1 MYLIKKIEIRNFR
14 SIYDVEIDEASDV
27 NVISGVNDVGKSNII
42 KALNLF
48 FNYQESPVNFERDTN
63 SFHTYFSKHARKK
76 KLIAVKL
83 TFRKPKGKYKDSLP
97 NYFWVKRQWDREN
110 PVEPEITWGEDGKFA
125 KSEEWPRGLTWF
137 LKKSRFFYVPAIR
150 DRNYLLYLLG
160 QFSKEITERPDE
172 ELKTAGDSLLDVI
185 QSRSTELR
193 ETLRDVT
200 GLEFTFEMPQNMSA
214 LLRAA
219 GLYTDNNIPIYMRG
233 DGIQGLTVPGILQ
246 YLSSQS
252 RSSFHIWGFEEP
264 ENSLEY
270 KKAAA
275 LADKIRDTYS
285 KNAQIFLTTHSPAFL
300 AMENAKTTIYRVTK
314 SKQKYERTGHEELV
328 TAINPVFV
336 RGDFRENLLPHDL
349 GLFEVARN
357 FDRENREVEELETKI
372 RLLEQ
377 ELHLLKKPILIVEGP
392 NDKSTLEC
400 AWKRLY
406 VESVPFDILVA
417 RGVKEVTPHVKRWA
431 LPDEKRMCALCDHD
445 KAGVSA
451 VESLLKNEFTG
462 NAKSPKSQCLQA
474 QYACNDSAASQ
485 NRWWRGSGKKPKSHA
500 GVLLS

>member
-1 MYLIKKIEIRNFR
+1 MVSQEKPLLLCSHDTSQKLSPVPAR
-14 SIYDVEIDEASDV
+14 SVFQAKSQQGSDEA
-27 NVISGVNDVGKSNII
+27 
-42 KALNLF
+42 
-48 FNYQESPVNFERDTN
+48 
-63 SFHTYFSKHARKK
+63 
-76 KLIAVKL
+76 
-83 TFRKPKGKYKDSLP
+83 
-97 NYFWVKRQWDREN
+97 
-110 PVEPEITWGEDGKFA
+110 
-125 KSEEWPRGLTWF
+125 
-137 LKKSRFFYVPAIR
+137 
-150 DRNYLLYLLG
+150 
-160 QFSKEITERPDE
+160 
-172 ELKTAGDSLLDVI
+172 LKTASDSLLDVI

-200 GLEFTFEMPQNMSA
+200 GLEFTFVMSQNMSA

-219 GLYTDNNIPIYMRG
+219 GLYTDNNIPIYMCV
-233 DGIQGLTVPGILQ
+233 DGIQGLLFRACCNTV
-246 YLSSQS
+246 SSQS

-285 KNAQIFLTTHSPAFL
+285 KNAQIFLTTDSPAFL

-336 RGDFRENLLPHDL
+336 RGDFRENLLAHDL
-349 GLFEVARN
+349 GLFEVARK

-377 ELHLLKKPILIVEGP
+377 ELHLLKKPILIGEGP

-406 VESVPFDILVA
+406 VESVPLDILVA
-417 RGVKEVTPHVKRWA
+417 RGVKPVTPHVKRWA

-462 NAKSPKSQCLQA
+462 NVKSPNRSVYKRDLLA
-474 QYACNDSAASQ
+474 MTLPPSQ